1 MFGSIVV
8 EQPYAYIILLG
19 ITSLTIIL
27 CIITCIYIFT
37 NRKRKQQSN
46 VALANKRLLYSS
58 PASIT
63 PQIPT
68 KATDRFVFPLPKLQN
83 TEASPKIIRET
94 LPQFSIDE
102 MPSNY
107 KTFDLG
113 KRYQRHL
120 SSDSSYTSSTNRRSY
135 PPPTFSFDTVKSKI
149 QQIDRRLTSSPI
161 LNRPLEAITSEQ
173 TPTEYLSDSDEQDT
187 ESLATTATPSFE
199 YSLLDLF
206 RIDIVYKL
214 HYSIDDSQLLFQ
226 LIRLV
231 STQPLIERCFPS
243 LLCKIRLYTNNDKRK
258 NKKYFSKKD
267 PIDEIFKFDMD
278 QYTLEQSYLKI
289 HVLGHHKNDKRLE
302 LGHTILVLN
311 QYDNLMIRAGHH
323 HDGGLAASEQHTKS
337 IPINEDRIDM
347 ITQQQVPFENE
358 ARALIS
364 LVYENDRCLLHVG
377 VIKIIG
383 IQCLLKQPIG
393 HSHHRDLIQIKICT
407 MVDGKITTKK
417 KSKAIL
423 IEKNLFTFSTSFHF
437 EYLALHKTSVRIT
450 ICYRK
455 TLMTSQNKP
464 ISFMEFGSTQLKN
477 QQVFQ
482 HWTDTLSE
490 PNRPHI
496 QWHTLPSI
504 DTINGK

>member
-1 MFGSIVV
+1 MFESTIF
-8 EQPYAYIILLG
+8 EQPYRFIALLG
-19 ITSLTIIL
+19 IIFLTIL
-27 CIITCIYIFT
+27 LFTTTCIYLFT
-37 NRKRKQQSN
+37 NRKRKKQSN
-46 VALANKRLLYSS
+46 AALAQKRLLYSS

-63 PQIPT
+63 PKIPT
-68 KATDRFVFPLPKLQN
+68 KATDRFVFPLPKLEN
-83 TEASPKIIRET
+83 TETSSKIICET
-94 LPQFSIDE
+94 LPQCSIGE
-102 MPSNY
+102 IPSNY
-107 KTFDLG
+107 KTFDFA

-135 PPPTFSFDTVKSKI
+135 PPPSFSFDTVKSKI
-149 QQIDRRLTSSPI
+149 QQVHCRSTPSPI
-161 LNRPLEAITSEQ
+161 LCRPLEAITSEQ
-173 TPTEYLSDSDEQDT
+173 TSRELLSDSDEQDN
-187 ESLATTATPSFE
+187 ESLTTPATPSFE
-199 YSLLDLF
+199 YSLLELF
-206 RIDIVYKL
+206 RIDIIYKL

-226 LIRLV
+226 LIRLA
-231 STQPLIERCFPS
+231 STQSLIERCFPS
-243 LLCKIRLYTNNDKRK
+243 LLCKIRLFTNNDKRK

-267 PIDEIFKFDMD
+267 PINEIFKFDLD

-289 HVLGHHKNDKRLE
+289 HVLGHHKNDKRVE
-302 LGHTILVLN
+302 LGHTVFVLN

-347 ITQQQVPFENE
+347 ITQQQISSENE

-364 LVYENDRCLLHVG
+364 LVYENDRCLLHIG

-407 MVDGKITTKK
+407 IVDGKITTKR
-417 KSKAIL
+417 KSKAII

-437 EYLALHKTSVRIT
+437 EYLSLHKTSVRIT

-464 ISFMEFGSTQLKN
+464 ISLIEFGSTQLKN

-490 PNRPHI
+490 PNRPHV
-496 QWHTLPSI
+496 QWHALQSI
-504 DTINGK
+504 DTINQK

>member
-1 MFGSIVV
+1 MLWSMLF
-8 EQPYAYIILLG
+8 EKPYIFIFLLAITFLTILLC
-19 ITSLTIIL
+19 TIIWFCL
-27 CIITCIYIFT
+27 YI
-37 NRKRKQQSN
+37 NRKHKKQSN
-46 VALANKRLLYSS
+46 VALAKKRLLYSS
-58 PASIT
+58 SPSIT
-63 PQIPT
+63 PQISKKT
-68 KATDRFVFPLPKLQN
+68 TGRFVFPSSKSENPEQ
-83 TEASPKIIRET
+83 SPKIIRET
-94 LPQFSIDE
+94 LPQCFINDI
-102 MPSNY
+102 PSNY
-107 KTFDLG
+107 KTFDLA

-120 SSDSSYTSSTNRRSY
+120 SSDSSYTSSTNRRSN

-149 QQIDRRLTSSPI
+149 QEVYHHSISSPG
-161 LNRPLEAITSEQ
+161 LSRPLHTITSEQ
-173 TPTEYLSDSDEQDT
+173 TSSEFLSDSDEQDN
-187 ESLATTATPSFE
+187 ESIITTVTPSFE
-199 YSLLDLF
+199 YSLLELF
-206 RIDIVYKL
+206 RIDIIYKL

-226 LIRLV
+226 LIRLI

-243 LLCKIRLYTNNDKRK
+243 LICKIRLYTNKDKRK

-267 PIDEIFKFDMD
+267 PINEIFKFDLD
-278 QYTLEQSYLKI
+278 QFTLEQSYLKI
-289 HVLGHHKNDKRLE
+289 NVLGQHKNDKRLE
-302 LGHTILVLN
+302 LGHIILVLN

-337 IPINEDRIDM
+337 IPISEDRIDM
-347 ITQQQVPFENE
+347 ITQQQVTSENE

-393 HSHHRDLIQIKICT
+393 HSYHRDLIQIKLCT
-407 MVDGKITTKK
+407 IVDGKITTKR

-423 IEKNLFTFSTSFHF
+423 MEKNLFTFSTSFHF
-437 EYLALHKTSVRIT
+437 EYLSVHKTSVRIT

-455 TLMTSQNKP
+455 TLMASQNKP
-464 ISFMEFGSTQLKN
+464 ISSIEFGSTQIKN

-496 QWHTLPSI
+496 QWHTLQPI
-504 DTINGK
+504 DTK